1 LVDIARPSL
10 WQESMVRVARREV
23 LGRGSILVPVLGI
36 VVLLVSYFLIA
47 EWQNLPRM
55 IVSAVHWP
63 LSG

>member
-1 LVDIARPSL
+1 
-10 WQESMVRVARREV
+10 MVRVARREV